1 VLAVGAPA
9 SAAGPPGTWTRVS
22 AANGEA
28 GDLFGVART
37 SDGVLHVVWPRRED
51 AGTGG
56 VWHTPISP
64 AAAVGEA
71 NPVVSGWGAIGA
83 VDLIRT
89 TDGTLRVF
97 FGGLQSPRSANQG
110 LNTASAPASG
120 VGWSLQSG
128 RVARETHVYARSVSS
143 ALGRDGTPVTVWD
156 GLRGEAGYHFGTD
169 IGGPEFTYVDNLSS
183 ETCGCPVKP
192 GVAVDSAT
200 GEVVIGWSSLITGLQ
215 GTYAQSISTSGPG
228 SPSRAP
234 GSERLE
240 SDQRIGV
247 TARIGAPGVY
257 LGYLNGSP
265 VTGVRL
271 WRYGSSDPVFTIA
284 APSATLASA
293 AASSEGRIWLMWER
307 NGRLYFTRTNKAAT
321 RHGDVVSV
329 AAPAGTTRVQRMAG
343 EGTPGPLDVLAHVT
357 SGGSS
362 STWHTR
368 VLPPI
373 DVSAPKTVTVPAGAG
388 GKAAV
393 TVRVTDAGDPVAGA
407 RVTLAGQTRTTN
419 ARGVARFNIA
429 RGGTFRA
436 VAQHAGYRRDTAP
449 VKARKKPKP
458 KRR

>member
-9 SAAGPPGTWTRVS
+9 NAGPPGTWTRVS
-22 AANGEA
+22 PANGTP

-37 SDGVLHVVWPRRED
+37 ADGVLHVAWPGRED
-51 AGTGG
+51 GGTGG
-56 VWHTPISP
+56 VRHTPISP

-71 NPVVSGWGAIGA
+71 SPVVSGWGAIGA

-89 TDGTLRVF
+89 ADGSLRVF
-97 FGGLQSPRSANQG
+97 FGGLQSPRSPNQG

-120 VGWSLQSG
+120 AGWSLQSG

-156 GLRGEAGYHFGTD
+156 GLRSEAGYHFGLD
-169 IGGPEFTYVDNLSS
+169 LGGPESTYVENLSS
-183 ETCGCPVKP
+183 QTCGCSVMP

-200 GEVVIGWSSLITGLQ
+200 GAVVIGWSSLITGLP
-215 GTYAQSISTSGPG
+215 GTYAQSITTSGPG
-228 SPSRAP
+228 PATRAP

-271 WRYGSSDPVFTIA
+271 WRYGASDPVFTVG

-293 AASSEGRIWLMWER
+293 AASAEGRVWLMWER
-307 NGRLYFTRTNKAAT
+307 GGRLYFTRTNKAAT
-321 RHGDVVSV
+321 RHGDVVSI
-329 AAPAGTTRVQRMAG
+329 APPAGTTRIHRMAG

-357 SGGSS
+357 GPGSTA
-362 STWHTR
+362 TWHTR
-368 VLPPI
+368 VLPPL
-373 DVSAPKTVTVPAGAG
+373 DVIAPKTVTAPAGVG

-393 TVRVTDAGDPVAGA
+393 TVRVTDAGDAVAGV
-407 RVTLAGQTRTTN
+407 RVSLAGQTRTTN

-436 VAQHAGYRRDTAP
+436 VAQHAGFRKDTAP
-449 VKARKKPKP
+449 VKVRKKKK
-458 KRR
+458 KR